1 MKERMNISGR
11 RFPLIT
17 TAICLLM
24 VAGYLLWQGESPL
37 RSLYLVPQRFA
48 FWSPLTSCFL
58 HISAA
63 HLVGNLLWLV
73 VFGTMVERAV
83 RRVEYLLVLVAG
95 GTVASL
101 TQAWVIL
108 TFQPDRAGVP
118 IVGASGMV
126 AAVIGAFAVRFF
138 AENVQVWKVSMPSL
152 LPVALWLIAQL
163 AGAVRTLAEGGGTV
177 GYWGHLGGFITGL
190 LLALSLRMTR
200 AGAHSYLLQQ
210 LTTAQSQGD
219 LLQALRIAQ
228 GWCELEPGSVQ
239 AALTAARIAH
249 TIGEESLSTQYYRR
263 ALALCDAQN
272 ETRTGVD
279 TFLEAHQHAVSLPP
293 ETCLRWCLRAEQAGY
308 WQAALEALQH
318 LADTAYSTPE
328 GENALLQSARITLQ
342 HLNQPKQAVALLE
355 RFLKQYPNSSVS
367 AYARDLL
374 RQAKAE
380 ARRKGNT

>member
-1 MKERMNISGR
+1 MNISWR

-24 VAGYLLWQGESPL
+24 AAGYLLWQGEMSL

-48 FWSPLTSCFL
+48 FWSPFTSCFL
-58 HISAA
+58 HVSAA
-63 HLVGNLLWLV
+63 HLVGNLLWLI

-83 RRVEYLLVLVAG
+83 RRAEYLLVLVAG

-118 IVGASGMV
+118 IMGASGMV

-163 AGAVRTLAEGGGTV
+163 AGAMRTLIEGGGTV

-190 LLALSLRMTR
+190 VLALSLRMTR
-200 AGAHSYLLQQ
+200 AGARSYLLQQ
-210 LTTAQSQGD
+210 MTTAQRQGD

-249 TIGEESLSTQYYRR
+249 TVGEESLSAKYYQQ
-263 ALALCDAQN
+263 ALALCDAQD
-272 ETRTGVD
+272 ETKTGVD
-279 TFLEAHQHAVSLPP
+279 TFLEARQHAVPLPP
-293 ETCLRWCLRAEQAGY
+293 EVCLRWSLRAEQAGY
-308 WQAALEALQH
+308 WQEALEALQN
-318 LADTAYSTPE
+318 LADTAQGTPE

-342 HLNQPKQAVALLE
+342 YLNQPLQAVALLE
-355 RFLKQYPNSSVS
+355 RFLKQHPNSPLT
-367 AYARDLL
+367 AYALDLL
-374 RQAKAE
+374 RQAKSE
-380 ARRKGNT
+380 AGRKGNR

>member
-1 MKERMNISGR
+1 MNISWR
-11 RFPLIT
+11 RFPLVT
-17 TAICLLM
+17 TATCLLM
-24 VAGYLLWQGESPL
+24 VAGYLLWQGEMSL

-58 HISAA
+58 HVSPA
-63 HLVGNLLWLV
+63 HLAGNLLWLM

-83 RRVEYLLVLVAG
+83 RRIEYLLVLVAG

-219 LLQALRIAQ
+219 LLQALRIVQA
-228 GWCELEPGSVQ
+228 WCELEPGSVQ
-239 AALTAARIAH
+239 AALTAARIAQ
-249 TIGEESLSTQYYRR
+249 TVGDESLSAKYYQQ
-263 ALALCDAQN
+263 ALALCDAQDN
-272 ETRTGVD
+272 AKTGVD
-279 TFLEAHQHAVSLPP
+279 TFLEARQHAVSLPP
-293 ETCLRWCLRAEQAGY
+293 EMCLRWSLRAEQAGH
-308 WQAALEALQH
+308 WQEALEALQH
-318 LADTAYSTPE
+318 LANTAQGTLE
-328 GENALLQSARITLQ
+328 GENALLQSARITMQ
-342 HLNQPKQAVALLE
+342 YLNQPLQAVALLE
-355 RFLKQYPNSSVS
+355 RFLEQYPNSSLS
-367 AYARDLL
+367 AYALDLL

-380 ARRKGNT
+380 TRRRGNT